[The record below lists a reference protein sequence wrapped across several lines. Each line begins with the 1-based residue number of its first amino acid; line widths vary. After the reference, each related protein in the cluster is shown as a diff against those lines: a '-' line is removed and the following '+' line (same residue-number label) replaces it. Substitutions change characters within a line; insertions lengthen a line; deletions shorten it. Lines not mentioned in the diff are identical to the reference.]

1 MKIIYRIA
9 LAELQSLFY
18 SPVAWLILIVF
29 TIQCS
34 FAFTGVVDAN
44 VVRKAMGYGVGNLT
58 LDIYA
63 GMHGFFKTL
72 QEYLYLYIPLLTMG
86 LMSGELSSGSIKLL
100 YSSPVRNSQIIL
112 GKYLSMLVYGLVLIG
127 IICVY
132 VIYSAFVVK
141 QLDVS
146 MVLTGLLGVYLL
158 ICAYAAIGLFMSS
171 ITSYQV
177 VAAMGT
183 LAIFALLN
191 VIKGIGQNID
201 FVREITYWLSIN
213 GRCNEFVRGMI
224 CSEDLL
230 YFLIVIVLF
239 LTLSILRLKAIRQKT
254 PWKISLGKYTAVV
267 IVAVVIVPVLH

>member
-63 GMHGFFKTL
+63 GLHGFFKTL

-146 MVLTGLLGVYLL
+146 MVLTGLLGIYLL

-239 LTLSILRLKAIRQKT
+239 
-254 PWKISLGKYTAVV
+254 
-267 IVAVVIVPVLH
+267 